1 MSRKLIGATLTA
13 GDATAQLMWRLQ
25 NGEAPANLAALR
37 AAFVLIGSNDLTY
50 ASFRVSKPL
59 CAEHLNSG
67 AACDM
72 QSSF

>member
-37 AAFVLIGSNDLTY
+37 AAFVLIGSNDPDLRLIPGERT
-50 ASFRVSKPL
+50 PL
-59 CAEHLNSG
+59 R
-67 AACDM
+67 
-72 QSSF
+72 